1 MSERPTTAQTVTGH
15 KTARQVMPRPVG
27 FEKANMD
34 LEARQRLI
42 EWIDK
47 IGHSYQTETAIPID
61 MYFTGNDEECC
72 IITCN
77 TGENISSNYLYSQLA
92 EVRNRPEVKD
102 VLVRFYD
109 YDDALQDDDIWINA
123 DTVWVVTCAS
133 VADVSKWVDHLCPT
147 DIHEEEIGTNFVN
160 PPEIPAGYRMVAIWW
175 D

>member
-1 MSERPTTAQTVTGH
+1 
-15 KTARQVMPRPVG
+15 
-27 FEKANMD
+27 MD

-47 IGHSYQTETAIPID
+47 IGHSYQTETAIPLD

-77 TGENISSNYLYSQLA
+77 TGEHISSNYLYTQLA
-92 EVRNRPEVKD
+92 EVRNRQEVND

-133 VADVSKWVDHLCPT
+133 VADVSKWVDHLCPS

-160 PPEIPAGYRMVAIWW
+160 PPEIPAGYPKFDTLGHKNTDKSIR
-175 D
+175 